1 MIIFPRPVFKGQ
13 GFPGPTFTASQALGA
28 VLLTGYVLML
38 ALNLPGHLSY
48 DSLAQL
54 HEGRMKVRE
63 TWGPALYAWILGAF
77 DSVSPGT
84 GLYVAASGF
93 LVTGSLLSFRQLR
106 RHVSWAAVVLAALMV
121 LTPTLLIYQGV
132 VWKDVLFANLALAG
146 FACLAQAARVWD
158 GPRRPWWVLVG
169 ALLAFAAAAQVR
181 QNGLVAPVFGAMA
194 LAWIAYGRGW
204 RSSLAWGLGG
214 LVATLAVSMAM
225 GALSQPPQAG
235 PDKASARGVRIVAH
249 YDIIGSV
256 SAKPT
261 LPLDVIRAHDPEAE
275 QQIRHRATALYTPER
290 VDYLGQDDQI
300 GLALWGLP
308 DEVVF
313 EQWGAVLTQHPDA
326 YLSHRGDV
334 FRWVFATPKIDSCLP
349 VYVGVAGPET
359 LTTALGIAP
368 LMEPSDQ
375 ALYNYS
381 TWFLDTPLFSH
392 VFFALIALVCAGV
405 LLWRREAADIVIAAM
420 LLSAL
425 AFTAS
430 FALISIAC
438 DYRYLY
444 YLDLAAMAGLLY
456 LALDLPYGRLRR
468 RSR

>member
-1 MIIFPRPVFKGQ
+1 MMTLPRPS
-13 GFPGPTFTASQALGA
+13 FTASQALGA

-54 HEGRMKVRE
+54 HEGRMQVRE

-77 DSVSPGT
+77 DSISPGT
-84 GLYVAASGF
+84 GVYVAASGF
-93 LVTGSLLSFRQLR
+93 LVTGSLLSFRGLR
-106 RHVSWAAVVLAALMV
+106 RQVSWAAVILGALMV

-158 GPRRPWWVLVG
+158 APRRPWWALAG

-181 QNGLVAPVFGAMA
+181 QNGLVAPVFGACA
-194 LAWIAYGRGW
+194 LAWIAYARGW
-204 RSSLAWGLGG
+204 RSSAAWGLGG
-214 LVATLAVSMAM
+214 LLATLAVSMAM
-225 GALSQPPQAG
+225 GFLSQPAQAG
-235 PDKASARGVRIVAH
+235 PDQAGSRGVRIVAH
-249 YDIIGSV
+249 YDIIGAV
-256 SAKPT
+256 AVKPT
-261 LPLDVIRAHDPEAE
+261 VPLDIIRAHDPLAE
-275 QQIRHRATALYTPER
+275 QQIRYRATALYTPER

-308 DEVVF
+308 NEVVF
-313 EQWGAVLTQHPDA
+313 AQWGAILTQHPDA
-326 YLSHRGDV
+326 YLKHRWDV
-334 FRWVFATPKIDSCLP
+334 FRWVFATPKIDACLP
-349 VYVGVAGPET
+349 VYVGVSGPET

-381 TWFLDTPLFSH
+381 TWYLDTPLFSH
-392 VFFALIALVCAGV
+392 VFFALVALASAGV
-405 LLWRREAADIVIAAM
+405 LLWRREAADVIIAAM

-425 AFTAS
+425 AFAAS

-444 YLDLAAMAGLLY
+444 YLDLAAMAGVLY
-456 LALDLPYGRLRR
+456 LALDPPYGRLRR
-468 RSR
+468 RLRWSQRETAA